1 MEERLQKIISRAGV
15 ASRRHSEE
23 LITQG
28 LVTVN
33 GEIVSQLGA
42 KADIGKDTVRVR
54 GKIVSGPVPE
64 KIYLMLNKPKGYVV
78 TTEDPEG
85 RRTVMELL
93 GKMASK
99 VYPVGRL
106 DFWSEG
112 LLLFTNDGDFANH
125 VLAAKTEIPKTYQV
139 KANAGL
145 SADQLDRFRKGVVID
160 GRRTAPAKIRALR
173 AGENPWYEVQLIEG
187 RNRQIRKMFLALGV
201 LVEKIRRVSVGP
213 LRLGKLESGQV
224 RGLTELEVLRM
235 QALWDP
241 KIKVKPPKAER
252 RFDSARPRPKFS
264 ARKSVKKA
272 AKKAARKAA
281 PKRAPS
287 RGRPPR

>member
-15 ASRRHSEE
+15 ASRRRAED
-23 LITQG
+23 LIVQG

-33 GEIVSQLGA
+33 GEMVNELGS
-42 KADIGKDTVRVR
+42 KADADKDVIKVR
-54 GKIVSGPVPE
+54 GKLVSGPAPE

-78 TTEDPEG
+78 TKEDPEG

-93 GKMASK
+93 GKAATH

-139 KANAGL
+139 KSNGPL
-145 SADQLDRFRKGVVID
+145 SKDQLDRFRRGVVID
-160 GRRTAPAKIRALR
+160 GRRTAPAKIRILK
-173 AGENPWYEVQLIEG
+173 AGANPWYEVKLIEG

-201 LVEKIRRVSVGP
+201 LVEKIRRTSVGP
-213 LRLGKLESGQV
+213 LHLGKLASGAV
-224 RGLTELEVLRM
+224 RELTPREVERM
-235 QALWDP
+235 QAMWDP
-241 KIKVKPPKAER
+241 KKAKRRPAPK
-252 RFDSARPRPKFS
+252 RPA
-264 ARKSVKKA
+264 ARKKADAPAKPAARSAVRKA
-272 AKKAARKAA
+272 AKKA
-281 PKRAPS
+281 S
-287 RGRPPR
+287 RRRTPGGGRRPIR

>member
-1 MEERLQKIISRAGV
+1 MQERLQKIISRAGV
-15 ASRRHSEE
+15 SSRRHAEE

-28 LVTVN
+28 LVSVN
-33 GEIVSQLGA
+33 GEVVAQLGA
-42 KADIGKDTVRVR
+42 KADSEKDVVKVR
-54 GKIVSGPVPE
+54 GKIVSGPAPE

-78 TTEDPEG
+78 TTDDPEG

-125 VLAAKTEIPKTYQV
+125 VLAAKTEIAKTYNV
-139 KANAGL
+139 KANAAL
-145 SADQLDRFRKGVVID
+145 SADQLDKFRKGVVID
-160 GRRTAPAKIRALR
+160 GRRTAPANIRILR
-173 AGENPWYEVQLIEG
+173 AGANPWYEVQLIEG

-213 LRLGKLESGQV
+213 LHLGKLPVGHV
-224 RGLTELEVLRM
+224 RELTGAEVSRM
-235 QALWDP
+235 QAMWDP
-241 KIKVKPPKAER
+241 KAKKRPAPRETAP
-252 RFDSARPRPKFS
+252 ARPRRAMKKF
-264 ARKSVKKA
+264 
-272 AKKAARKAA
+272 AKKAARKG
-281 PKRAPS
+281 PPP
-287 RGRPPR
+287 RGRRPPR